1 LAAPAFDAKVS
12 TLPEA
17 GNLLA
22 MSDGGMAE
30 AIATLGLFL
39 NVIAVVAVVVSLASL
54 GESHPATAAMAGGVA
69 LLSFTT
75 SIACFRAQADEQEAS
90 VS

>member
-1 LAAPAFDAKVS
+1 M
-12 TLPEA
+12 PEA

-22 MSDGGMAE
+22 MSNGGMAE

-39 NVIAVVAVVVSLASL
+39 NVIAVIAVVVSLASW
-54 GESHPATAAMAGGVA
+54 GESHQAMAAMAGAVA
-69 LLSFTT
+69 LLSFST
-75 SIACFRAQADEQEAS
+75 SIACFRAQGEEQEFP

>member
-1 LAAPAFDAKVS
+1 LAAPAFDTKVS

-39 NVIAVVAVVVSLASL
+39 NVIAVIAVVVCLASWS
-54 GESHPATAAMAGGVA
+54 ESHTVTAAVAGAVA

-75 SIACFRAQADEQEAS
+75 SIRCFRAQADEQEVP

>member
-1 LAAPAFDAKVS
+1 LAAPAFDTKVS

-30 AIATLGLFL
+30 AIATIGLFL
-39 NVIAVVAVVVSLASL
+39 NVIAVIAVVVSLASW
-54 GESHPATAAMAGGVA
+54 GESHTAMAAMAGAVA
-69 LLSFTT
+69 LLSFST
-75 SIACFRAQADEQEAS
+75 SIACFRAQADEQEVP